1 MLSFICLFIAFILAL
16 SRYNHRKKNRTI
28 FTMRQKIKANSFIDE
43 PICKSILKTVDEHQ
57 FKSKVGYD
65 AYKEFALSKE
75 ELAALKDAVD
85 RHYNCFTQKIFEKYP
100 KLTYDDIDYCCLYLL
115 GLKDSDISALM
126 QRSYRAVCDRNKKLK
141 SVLRQKNRSIVFF
154 VVL

>member
-85 RHYNCFTQKIFEKYP
+85 RHYNC
-100 KLTYDDIDYCCLYLL
+100 LL
-115 GLKDSDISALM
+115 KKFSRRIALIISALHPTA
-126 QRSYRAVCDRNKKLK
+126 QNRTLFFLTRIHFLHNFVLIINLKKYNHEKDYSKIL
-141 SVLRQKNRSIVFF
+141 VVGCNISIC
-154 VVL
+154 